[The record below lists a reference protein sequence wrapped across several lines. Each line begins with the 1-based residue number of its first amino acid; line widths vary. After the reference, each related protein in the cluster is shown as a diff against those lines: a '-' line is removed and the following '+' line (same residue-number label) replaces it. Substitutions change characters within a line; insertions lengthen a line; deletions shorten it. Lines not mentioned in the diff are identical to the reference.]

1 MMAFAAENIVE
12 KAAVPK
18 FIEVMDELPKT
29 AVGKVFKPDLR
40 KSSIIRVYNAALS
53 KAGVDAT
60 VGSVEDNKAT
70 GLTAIVAGGDDAA
83 VNDVL
88 GAFPRPWKRG

>member
-1 MMAFAAENIVE
+1 
-12 KAAVPK
+12 
-18 FIEVMDELPKT
+18 
-29 AVGKVFKPDLR
+29 
-40 KSSIIRVYNAALS
+40 
-53 KAGVDAT
+53 
-60 VGSVEDNKAT
+60 VEDNKAT